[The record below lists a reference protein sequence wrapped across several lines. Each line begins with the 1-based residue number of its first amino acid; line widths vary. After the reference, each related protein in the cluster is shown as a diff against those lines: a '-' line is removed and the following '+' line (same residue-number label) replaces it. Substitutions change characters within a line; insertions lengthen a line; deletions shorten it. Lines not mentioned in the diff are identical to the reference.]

1 MDIVVGG
8 EHYLSTTISLVTS
21 QPSFPSTMSYKDI
34 ALCDTRLS
42 FIVGFMLFTA
52 PRRVI
57 TLLWSSNNIVPSLV
71 LLGTHC

>member
-1 MDIVVGG
+1 M
-8 EHYLSTTISLVTS
+8 
-21 QPSFPSTMSYKDI
+21 FYKDI

-71 LLGTHC
+71 LLQTSWYSLLATSLFIINDDVTNTARCAGC